1 MNLKKTELDFLIS
14 LANRIEGF
22 TDLKEYHTKLMEI
35 IVRLESAYE
44 IEKKRVNRI
53 ITEKRKVNPFYGR
66 SEKEKLKMAANNVK
80 RAKGE

>member
-1 MNLKKTELDFLIS
+1 MNLKKAELEFLIS
-14 LANRIEGF
+14 LADRIEGF
-22 TDLKEYHTKLMEI
+22 TDLKEFHDKLMEI
-35 IVRLESAYE
+35 IERLQSAYE

-66 SEKEKLKMAANNVK
+66 SEKEKLKIAVNNIK